1 VYKVKICCIVPQP
14 YNVFHSFS
22 TNQRVCLVFF
32 INHCVFMTMS
42 NMRKLKNVT
51 VRMPEQACFSQ
62 YNFILLNITSHS
74 SIQVSW
80 ISAEENMYKC
90 VMYHGQSHDRRT
102 TIILMIVVHL
112 VCTTVVCMIV
122 SPYVQYLLKL
132 RVVVNQ

>member
-1 VYKVKICCIVPQP
+1 MLYSSSTLQCLSFILNKSTCLFG
-14 YNVFHSFS
+14 VFHKS
-22 TNQRVCLVFF
+22 L
-32 INHCVFMTMS
+32 CVYDYV
-42 NMRKLKNVT
+42 KYAKIKNVT
-51 VRMPEQACFSQ
+51 VRTPKQACFSQ
-62 YNFILLNITSHS
+62 YNIILLNITSHS
-74 SIQVSW
+74 NIQGSW

-102 TIILMIVVHL
+102 SIILMIVVHL